1 MRLNNHKKKIDK
13 KYVIL
18 FGILGICIALG
29 LMSLIIRDDRS
40 LTFAE
45 KALKDVGLSV
55 EKVLYSP
62 IRFVI
67 DRVDNYKEMKK
78 VYLKYKDI
86 DKVESKAS
94 LLETENKELRGS
106 LEELKKTLELNE
118 LITEYDTINAS
129 IINRN
134 VGEWYNTLAI
144 DKGEKSGLKP
154 EMIVINN
161 SGLIG
166 IIIKT
171 TFYTSDVKLIKVTSF
186 QYCNIT

>member
-1 MRLNNHKKKIDK
+1 
-13 KYVIL
+13 
-18 FGILGICIALG
+18 
-29 LMSLIIRDDRS
+29 
-40 LTFAE
+40 
-45 KALKDVGLSV
+45 
-55 EKVLYSP
+55 
-62 IRFVI
+62 
-67 DRVDNYKEMKK
+67 MKRI
-78 VYLKYKDI
+78 YQKYKDV

-118 LITEYDTINAS
+118 LITDYDTINAS

-134 VGEWYNTLAI
+134 VGEWYNTLTI

-171 TFYTSDVKLIKVTSF
+171 TFYTSDVKLITATDLNNKISVSITSGDVITHGLLSGYDNKQKHLIITDIVDNTTISVGDKVITSGLSDL
-186 QYCNIT
+186 YPRGIII